1 MDSVKNTVLARN
13 EAKKLEDAIVVKTT
27 GAVIDYENKSCD
39 KILLLIT
46 NGGAAAKKL
55 TIVKGDSLQGTE
67 DMEISV
73 ANGVTL
79 GVVVES
85 GKFENV
91 TGDNR
96 GKVVVKSEDDTSLKV
111 QVVELP

>member
-1 MDSVKNTVLARN
+1 M
-13 EAKKLEDAIVVKTT
+13 
-27 GAVIDYENKSCD
+27 
-39 KILLLIT
+39 
-46 NGGAAAKKL
+46 
-55 TIVKGDSLQGTE
+55 QGTE
-67 DMEISV
+67 DLEISV

-96 GKVVVKSEDDTSLKV
+96 GKVVVKSEDNTSLKV

>member
-1 MDSVKNTVLARN
+1 MDSIKNTVLARN

-67 DMEISV
+67 DLEISV

-79 GVVVES
+79 GVES

-96 GKVVVKSEDDTSLKV
+96 GKVVVKSEDNTSLKV